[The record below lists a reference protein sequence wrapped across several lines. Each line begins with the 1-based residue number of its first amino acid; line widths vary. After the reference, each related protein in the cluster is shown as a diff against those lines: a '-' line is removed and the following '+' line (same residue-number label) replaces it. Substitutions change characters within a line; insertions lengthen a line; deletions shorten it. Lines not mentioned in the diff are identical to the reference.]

1 MITKLLNDLYLIIYV
16 EEQGDINYYGLKS
29 LSKQIIMGYSDKS
42 NLLVGFDL
50 QVGEV
55 FEKTDKG
62 IKSKGL
68 EDGRYK
74 LLAMGY
80 DKIGANCMLKKM
92 SDGSIFLFK
101 DRKKVLS
108 KIACFSVF
116 EKNDQLIRTS
126 YKMI

>member
-1 MITKLLNDLYLIIYV
+1 MITKLLNDHYLIVYV
-16 EEQGDINYYGLKS
+16 GQQGYYGLKS
-29 LSKQIIMGYSDKS
+29 LSKQIIMGYSDES
-42 NLLVGFDL
+42 NLLKRFDL
-50 QVGEV
+50 QAGEV

-74 LLAMGY
+74 LLAIGY
-80 DKIGANCMLKKM
+80 DKIGANCMLKRM

-108 KIACFSVF
+108 RISCFSVF
-116 EKNDQLIRTS
+116 EKRDQLIAVS
-126 YKMI
+126 YKMF